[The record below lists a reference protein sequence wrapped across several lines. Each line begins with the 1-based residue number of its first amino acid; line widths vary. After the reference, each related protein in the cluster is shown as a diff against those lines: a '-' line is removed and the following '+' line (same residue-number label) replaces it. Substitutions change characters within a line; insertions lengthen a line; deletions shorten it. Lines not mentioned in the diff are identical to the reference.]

1 MTNHLFFAELDDI
14 AFNMLAIAIEMILY
28 APGDAIFLRGER
40 PHGMYF
46 ICSGEVRIAPFL
58 GFLPNWTTLKEH
70 FQCHFVN
77 SAI

>member
-1 MTNHLFFAELDDI
+1 MPREV

-46 ICSGEVRIAPFL
+46 ICSGEVPADLL
-58 GFLPNWTTLKEH
+58 G
-70 FQCHFVN
+70 
-77 SAI
+77 